1 MIRKS
6 FAILGLLVLVQLN
19 ACNTVKGTATG
30 ASRDIKAIYHYG
42 SCVLDWDK
50 DCRVLGVATWQTQWL
65 DEVGMKHHTGIY
77 ERLDRVYEGR
87 RIRPQKGFGE
97 Q

>member
-6 FAILGLLVLVQLN
+6 FAILGLLVLTQLN

-42 SCVLDWDK
+42 SCVWDWDK
-50 DCRVLGVATWQTQWL
+50 DC
-65 DEVGMKHHTGIY
+65 
-77 ERLDRVYEGR
+77 
-87 RIRPQKGFGE
+87 QKK
-97 Q
+97 